1 MKFKMNEAI
10 YKQRRKRQ
18 ADVLKLFRKNHRL
31 TGALL
36 FVFFFIVA
44 VSGLFLGWKKHSG
57 GVILAKSHQGTST
70 DMKDWLPIDVLT
82 EKAIETARAS
92 ISPDISPTIDR
103 IDVRPDKGMVKF
115 VLAQGYW
122 GVQLDAATGKL
133 LHVERRRSD
142 FIENV
147 HDGSI
152 VDYLVGTTDGQIK
165 LVYTTIMSLALL
177 SFTITGFWLWLGPK
191 RMRALNKVHQ

>member
-1 MKFKMNEAI
+1 MNEEV
-10 YKQRRKRQ
+10 YKKRRKRQ
-18 ADVLKLFRKNHRL
+18 ADVLKLFRKIHRM

-36 FVFFFIVA
+36 FVFFFVVS

-57 GVILAKSHQGTST
+57 GLILAKSYAGTST
-70 DMKDWLPIDVLT
+70 DMKNWLPMNILT
-82 EKAIETARAS
+82 EKAIDAARTS

-115 VLAQGYW
+115 VFAEGFW
-122 GVQLDAATGKL
+122 GVQIDAATGNL

-142 FIENV
+142 FIESV
-147 HDGSI
+147 HDGS
-152 VDYLVGTTDGQIK
+152 VADYLTGTTDGQIK

-191 RMRALNKVHQ
+191 RMRALNKAHQ

>member
-1 MKFKMNEAI
+1 MDETI
-10 YKQRRKRQ
+10 YKARRKRQ
-18 ADVLKLFRKNHRL
+18 ADVLKLFRKIHRM

-36 FVFFFIVA
+36 FLFFFVVA

-57 GVILAKSHQGTST
+57 GTILAKSYKGTSI
-70 DMKDWLPIDVLT
+70 DMKDWLPLNVLT
-82 EKAIETARAS
+82 ERAIKAARAS
-92 ISPDISPTIDR
+92 ISPDISPVIDR

-115 VLAQGYW
+115 VFAEGYW
-122 GVQLDAATGKL
+122 GVQIDAATGNL

-142 FIENV
+142 FIESV

-152 VDYLVGTTDGQIK
+152 VDYLVGTSDGQIK

-177 SFTITGFWLWLGPK
+177 GFTITGFRLWLGPK
-191 RMRALNKVHQ
+191 RMRVLNKSHC

>member
-1 MKFKMNEAI
+1 MNEEK
-10 YKQRRKRQ
+10 YKKRRKRQ
-18 ADVLKLFRKNHRL
+18 ADVLKLFRKIHRM

-36 FVFFFIVA
+36 FIFFFVVA
-44 VSGLFLGWKKHSG
+44 VSGLVLGWKKHSG
-57 GVILAKSHQGTST
+57 GTILAKSYTGTST
-70 DMKDWLPIDVLT
+70 DMKDWLPMNVLT
-82 EKAIETARAS
+82 EKAIETARTS
-92 ISPDISPTIDR
+92 ISPDISPAIDR

-115 VLAQGYW
+115 IFVEGYW
-122 GVQLDAATGKL
+122 GVQIDAATGNL

-142 FIENV
+142 FVESV

-165 LVYTTIMSLALL
+165 LGYTTIMGLALL

-191 RMRALNKVHQ
+191 RMRALNKHHH